1 MTAFSGKCLLA
12 AGLLAMVT
20 VPAAAKEKVTFAY
33 LLDPA
38 YDAVMW
44 PLKTG
49 KVTSD
54 TIDVETKS
62 LDIPALLQVT
72 GAKSYDVVMTAAIGV
87 PAAKA
92 RGLDLTI
99 MAAAL
104 RNHPGGSKGADIY
117 VKADSPYKTIEDL
130 KGKTIGN
137 YSLPSTGTTLMRLAL
152 WKQHGINVSYDGG
165 DMKWVEMPASA
176 LPGALITGRID
187 AATLSHSQAY
197 LAEHSKDFRLLIR
210 LNEDVNKTVGGP
222 AVSAVLVGYP
232 EKLAARPEAY
242 KEFIRVVKAS
252 SDYTRTHV
260 PEVSEA
266 MNKETK
272 IDAEF
277 FRSWL
282 NDYFEAPMVLS
293 DSDEHVIGK
302 LWELSK
308 ELGIIKS
315 YPEVSSVVCKDA
327 LRQ

>member
-1 MTAFSGKCLLA
+1 MIAISGKRALA
-12 AGLLAMVT
+12 AGLLALLA
-20 VPAAAKEKVTFAY
+20 VPASAKEKITFAY

-44 PLKTG
+44 PLKSG
-49 KVTSD
+49 KIASD
-54 TIDVETKS
+54 TVEVETKA

-104 RNHPGGSKGADIY
+104 RNHPDGRKGGDIY
-117 VKADSPYKTIEDL
+117 VKADSPFRTIEDL

-152 WKQHGINVSYDGG
+152 WKQHGVNVSYDGG

-176 LPGALITGRID
+176 LPGALITSRID
-187 AATLSHSQAY
+187 AATLTHSQAY
-197 LAEHSKDFRLLIR
+197 LAGNSQDFRLLIG
-210 LNEDVNKTVGGP
+210 LNADVNKTVGGP

-242 KEFIRVVKAS
+242 KEFARLARAS

-260 PEVSEA
+260 PEVAAA
-266 MNKETK
+266 MSAETK
-272 IDAEF
+272 IDPAF
-277 FRSWL
+277 FQTWL
-282 NDYFEAPMVLS
+282 DDYFEAPMALTA
-293 DSDEHVIGK
+293 SDEQVIGK

-308 ELGIIKS
+308 ELGIIKT
-315 YPEVSSVVCKDA
+315 YPEVSSVVWKDA

>member
-1 MTAFSGKCLLA
+1 MTAFSGKRLLA
-12 AGLLAMVT
+12 AGFLAMLAI
-20 VPAAAKEKVTFAY
+20 PASAKEKVTFAY

-104 RNHPGGSKGADIY
+104 RNHDGDSKGSDIY
-117 VKADSPYKTIEDL
+117 VKADTPYKTLDDL

-137 YSLPSTGTTLMRLAL
+137 YSLPSTGTTLMRLAM
-152 WKQHGINVSYDGG
+152 WKQHGINVSYEGG

-197 LAEHSKDFRLLIR
+197 LAANSKDFRLLIR
-210 LNEDVNKTVGGP
+210 LNQDVNKTVGGP

-232 EKLAARPEAY
+232 EKMAARPEAY

-252 SDYTRTHV
+252 WDYTQSHV

-266 MNKETK
+266 MSKETK
-272 IDAEF
+272 IDPEF
-277 FRSWL
+277 FRSWITE
-282 NDYFEAPMVLS
+282 YFEAPMVLS
-293 DSDEHVIGK
+293 ESDEHVIGK

-315 YPEVSSVVCKDA
+315 YPEVSSVVWKDA

>member
-1 MTAFSGKCLLA
+1 MIAFSGKKILA
-12 AGLLAMVT
+12 AGLLALLAA
-20 VPAAAKEKVTFAY
+20 PASAKDKITFAY

-49 KVTSD
+49 KVSSD
-54 TIDVETKS
+54 KIEVETKA

-87 PAAKA
+87 PAAKT

-104 RNHPGGSKGADIY
+104 RNHPDGRKGGDIY
-117 VKADSPYKTIEDL
+117 VKADSPFKTIADL

-187 AATLSHSQAY
+187 GATLSHSQAY
-197 LAEHSKDFRLLIR
+197 LAEKSKDFHLLIR

-242 KEFIRVVKAS
+242 KEFIRLAKAS
-252 SDYTRTHV
+252 SDYTRAHA
-260 PEVSEA
+260 PEVAAA
-266 MNKETK
+266 MSKETK
-272 IDAEF
+272 IDPEF
-277 FRSWL
+277 FQSWL
-282 NDYFEAPMVLS
+282 DDYFEAPMVLTA
-293 DSDEHVIGK
+293 SDEKVIGK

-308 ELGIIKS
+308 ELGVIKS
-315 YPEVSSVVCKDA
+315 YPEVSSVVWKDA

>member
-1 MTAFSGKCLLA
+1 MTTVTGKRILAVALLA
-12 AGLLAMVT
+12 TLAA
-20 VPAAAKEKVTFAY
+20 PASAKEKVTFAY

-54 TIDVETKS
+54 TVDVETKS

-104 RNHPGGSKGADIY
+104 RNHPGGSKGSDVY
-117 VKADSPYKTIEDL
+117 VKADSPIKSIEDL

-152 WKQHGINVSYDGG
+152 WKQHGMNVSYDGG

-176 LPGALITGRID
+176 LPGALITGRVD

-197 LAEHSKDFRLLIR
+197 LAENSKDFRLLIR
-210 LNEDVNKTVGGP
+210 LNADVNKTVGGP
-222 AVSAVLVGYP
+222 AISAVIVGYP

-242 KEFIRVVKAS
+242 KEFMRVVKAS

-266 MNKETK
+266 MSKETK

-277 FRSWL
+277 FQSWIK
-282 NDYFEAPMVLS
+282 DYFEAPMVLTA
-293 DSDEHVIGK
+293 SDEQVIGK

-308 ELGIIKS
+308 ELGVIKS
-315 YPEVSSVVCKDA
+315 YPEVSSVVWKDA
-327 LRQ
+327 QRQ